1 MIFYTNRT
9 LKPIQAMELHRI
21 TSADDPLLEQLLPL
35 YESAFPEEERRTRKQ
50 LSKMLSLTR
59 PMYFN
64 AILATPD
71 DIKDFEALAE
81 DTRALLVDT
90 RILCGLFSYW
100 DFDSFYYLEH
110 LATFPQLRNHRIGGK
125 VLTHMEQHFPQLQ
138 LLEVEPP
145 TDEIT
150 RRRITYYERNG
161 FRILN
166 RDYLQPPYSRPS
178 DENPGFP
185 LWIMGRGTAGNI
197 EENIRTIHQEV
208 YIAPYSLDE

>member
-1 MIFYTNRT
+1 MILR
-9 LKPIQAMELHRI
+9 R
-21 TSADDPLLEQLLPL
+21 
-35 YESAFPEEERRTRKQ
+35 AF
-50 LSKMLSLTR
+50 S
-59 PMYFN
+59 
-64 AILATPD
+64 
-71 DIKDFEALAE
+71 
-81 DTRALLVDT
+81 
-90 RILCGLFSYW
+90 GHLFSHPMTHRGRCN
-100 DFDSFYYLEH
+100 DNGL
-110 LATFPQLRNHRIGGK
+110 PQLRNHRIGGK

-150 RRRITYYERNG
+150 RRRIAYYERNG

>member
-1 MIFYTNRT
+1 
-9 LKPIQAMELHRI
+9 MELHRI

-50 LSKMLSLTR
+50 LSKMLPLTR

-110 LATFPQLRNHRIGGK
+110 
-125 VLTHMEQHFPQLQ
+125 
-138 LLEVEPP
+138 
-145 TDEIT
+145 
-150 RRRITYYERNG
+150 YYERNG

>member
-1 MIFYTNRT
+1 
-9 LKPIQAMELHRI
+9 MELHRI

-100 DFDSFYYLEH
+100 DFGSFYYLEH
-110 LATFPQLRNHRIGGK
+110 L
-125 VLTHMEQHFPQLQ
+125 PQLQ

-150 RRRITYYERNG
+150 RRRIAYYERYG

>member
-1 MIFYTNRT
+1 
-9 LKPIQAMELHRI
+9 MELHRI

-50 LSKMLSLTR
+50 LSKMLPLTR

-100 DFDSFYYLEH
+100 DFGSFYYLEH

-145 TDEIT
+145 TDELKQ
-150 RRRITYYERNG
+150 RRIGFYQRCGFMLWEHRTYM
-161 FRILN
+161 
-166 RDYLQPPYSRPS
+166 QPPYSAQLPS
-178 DENPGFP
+178 IP
-185 LWIMGRGTAGNI
+185 LRLMVHGQLSEEQDFDHVCREIYTNVYGCTA
-197 EENIRTIHQEV
+197 EEAGHYLKQE
-208 YIAPYSLDE
+208 